1 MGKVLIY
8 RLVFALL
15 IIASVV
21 VFVPF
26 IIEAKMNKK
35 IDTTSMIPESPSISL
50 LITKPVRPKKITEEK
65 IEEPFQ
71 LKGVPSD
78 LRDEVNLV
86 SPSLSSNGLPIGWV
100 LKVKSFK
107 DKKSAVDL
115 SKKLL
120 SDGYRAFVRSLVDDG
135 RQISTVFIGPK
146 IIKEKLLHDKEALN
160 KKYGF
165 DANIIRFGP

>member
-1 MGKVLIY
+1 M
-8 RLVFALL
+8 
-15 IIASVV
+15 

-71 LKGVPSD
+71 
-78 LRDEVNLV
+78 RDEVTLV